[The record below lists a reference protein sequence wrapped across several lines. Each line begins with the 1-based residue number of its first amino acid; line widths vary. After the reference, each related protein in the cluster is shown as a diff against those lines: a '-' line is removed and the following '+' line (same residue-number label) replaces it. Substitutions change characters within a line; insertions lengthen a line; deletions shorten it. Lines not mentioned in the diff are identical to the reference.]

1 MAFVVSVVL
10 NFFMLSGTK
19 LKIYIIG
26 SPEVSDF
33 LAILYNHKYVCP
45 QNTKTASFVPHG
57 PMVKASGYESNHF
70 CWNQKIPGSTPGGE
84 ATFLVFQHFML

>member
-1 MAFVVSVVL
+1 MGAVSQNIFL
-10 NFFMLSGTK
+10 PSGTK
-19 LKIYIIG
+19 SSIYKSG
-26 SPEVSDF
+26 WPGVSDF
-33 LAILYNHKYVCP
+33 LAILYNHMCMAP

-84 ATFLVFQHFML
+84 ATFLVFHN